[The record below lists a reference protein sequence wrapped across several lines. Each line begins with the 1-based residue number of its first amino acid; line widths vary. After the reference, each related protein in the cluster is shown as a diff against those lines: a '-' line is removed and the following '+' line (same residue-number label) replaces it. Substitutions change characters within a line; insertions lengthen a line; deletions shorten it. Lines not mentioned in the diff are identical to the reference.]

1 MSLDIK
7 VKETER
13 AKDAERKADYRF
25 IESKA
30 PEDGNAK
37 AERKTLLSLQD
48 AQIKRLDKVDKI
60 LGEAEAPGS
69 FLGMAPLS
77 FYFDQFSQEMLTK
90 PSKASNLLDL

>member
-13 AKDAERKADYRF
+13 AKDAERMADYRF

-37 AERKTLLSLQD
+37 AERKTLLSL
-48 AQIKRLDKVDKI
+48 
-60 LGEAEAPGS
+60 
-69 FLGMAPLS
+69 
-77 FYFDQFSQEMLTK
+77 
-90 PSKASNLLDL
+90 